1 MRSILNRIMK
11 ISNIEICIFG
21 DKVIL
26 DEDVE
31 NWPLCDYLVSF
42 FSDGFPLDKA
52 IDYVNLR
59 KPVCINDLT
68 MQKLLWD
75 RRLVLSILDSIGVVT
90 AERISVDRDGGP
102 NIDPQLA
109 EALQKDLGLSF
120 PKNPHQPVVKL
131 REDGDAIIIDGIE
144 LEKPF
149 VEKPVNGE
157 DHNIHIY
164 FPMSQGGGARK
175 LFRKV
180 GNKSSEYYP
189 EIQEPRYE
197 GSFIYEKFINV
208 DNAEDVKVYT
218 VGPSFVHAE
227 TRKSPVVDGIVR
239 RNTDGKEIRYI
250 TELTADE
257 KKCATNICK
266 AFKQNICGFD
276 LLRYDDKAFVI
287 DVNGWSFVKGND
299 YYYDKCAEI
308 LSTFCRKTAPKRPLT
323 AVHNGSPR
331 DKGSW
336 KLKANATVVR
346 HADRTPKQKIKFSF
360 QASEKWAQPFIRLLR
375 GATEEVILRRAEQLN
390 YITEAADEAVKLGCN
405 ELEKLEQLRIVI
417 SKKIGLPGT
426 KAQLKPNFNKND
438 GITLEKL
445 ALVFKWGGEFTH
457 AARYQSRDLGFSFR
471 GDAMIMNKDMLENCK
486 IYSSSERRVLASA
499 EIFAAAFL
507 EDPEKRK
514 EGKEPITHP
523 LIVRKDLLDDSNAG
537 KELMDFVKKKL
548 KTLLRPG
555 EKEKRPQFQWP
566 KDLKGEPVEVVAEI
580 IELMRYH
587 RDVMRSNFETLD
599 VDNIQTR
606 WCCNEHP
613 LLFKERWEKLF
624 SDFCESTTQEKFD
637 PSRISELYDS
647 LKYDSLHNSIFLNT
661 IFRPNGQQDPSDRR
675 LHSLYGHAKAL
686 FDLIAPQEYGIEPEE
701 KEKIGILTSLP
712 LLKKIV
718 NDLQEARDAE
728 KGSFS
733 IYFTKESH
741 IHTLV
746 QLVLCSGLP
755 ITMPHVPELDYVA
768 HLTLELYERSIG
780 SAHREK
786 EYSIRLALSG
796 GAHTSNVLDSQLDA
810 KHSLNVQPRRQ
821 LTHHLDYDYAIQM
834 LSRHFDK
841 DWVFSTTPLE
851 GDALY
856 GIKPDH
862 IEQIREVRLNGG
874 ATMSGNQALEQH
886 PFDFV
891 DIHLTKPGSS
901 FQWAVYSFFGA
912 SGIAALFLVYFS
924 KRYVR
929 GLWALAFVIFHISF
943 ITYYLLASGL
953 GWVAIEAQWPRDD
966 SLEFGGTRQI
976 NYPRFVQQILV
987 SPVYLLVLLLG
998 TGANVEIILFG
1009 MFTQIYFWVCM
1020 LLAALISDQYK
1031 WGLFTMGVVLE
1042 FNVWAVLLYQG
1053 TQALGSRGNIVQ
1065 TGTYYAAA
1073 GWYLIIYLLYIIA
1086 AGVSELGNVITVTAE
1101 AVFYGVLDL
1110 CIQVVLMFVYI
1121 PIFASYV
1128 PGVGSRGAALEGQ
1141 ELGNQGVSQPY
1152 TLPRKE
1158 VPSATPT
1165 TGIQAQSQSQQYQP
1179 PPSQIPQP
1187 QQYQQTQPLPPQQEA
1202 QQEKV
1207 TMPT

>member
-109 EALQKDLGLSF
+109 EMLQKDLGLSF
-120 PKNPHQPVVKL
+120 PKNPHQPEVKL
-131 REDGDAIIIDGIE
+131 REDGDAIIIDGLE

-149 VEKPVNGE
+149 VEKPVSGE

-164 FPMSQGGGARK
+164 FPKSQGGGARK

-180 GNKSSEYYP
+180 GNKSSEFYP
-189 EIQEPRYE
+189 EIEEPRYD

-308 LSTFCRKTAPKRPLT
+308 LSTFCRKTAPKRPIT
-323 AVHNGSPR
+323 AVHNNSPR
-331 DKGSW
+331 DKSSW
-336 KLKANATVVR
+336 RLKANATVVR

-417 SKKIGLPGT
+417 SKKIDLPGT

-438 GITLEKL
+438 GVTLEKL

-537 KELMDFVKKKL
+537 KDMMDFVKKKL

-587 RDVMRSNFETLD
+587 RDVMRSNFENLE
-599 VDNIQTR
+599 VDKIQTR

-624 SDFCESTTQEKFD
+624 DDFCESTTQEKFD

-647 LKYDSLHNSIFLNT
+647 LKYDSLHNSVFLNT
-661 IFRPNGQQDPSDRR
+661 IFRPDGKQDPNDRR

-686 FDLIAPQEYGIEPEE
+686 FDLIAPQEYGIEAEE
-701 KEKIGILTSLP
+701 KEQIGILTSLP

-718 NDLQEARDAE
+718 QDLQEARDAE
-728 KGSFS
+728 KGAFS

-780 SAHREK
+780 GAHREK

-821 LTHHLDYDYAIQM
+821 LTHHLDYDHAIKM
-834 LSRHFDK
+834 LSKHFDK

-856 GIKPDH
+856 GIKDDH

-874 ATMSGNQALEQH
+874 ASTPRKHESFGDDSSTKSAY
-886 PFDFV
+886 FV
-891 DIHLTKPGSS
+891 M
-901 FQWAVYSFFGA
+901 
-912 SGIAALFLVYFS
+912 
-924 KRYVR
+924 
-929 GLWALAFVIFHISF
+929 
-943 ITYYLLASGL
+943 ASGL
-953 GWVAIEAQWPRDD
+953 GWTAIEVQFLHGRGTT
-966 SLEFGGTRQI
+966 FGGTRQI
-976 NYPRFVQQILV
+976 NYTRFVQQILA
-987 SPVYLLVLLLG
+987 SPTYVLILLLG
-998 TGANVEIILFG
+998 AGANVEMMLFG
-1009 MFTQIYFWVCM
+1009 MFTQIYFWVC
-1020 LLAALISDQYK
+1020 LLIASLISDQYK
-1031 WGLFTMGVVLE
+1031 WGLFTMAVVLE
-1042 FNVWAVLLYQG
+1042 FNVWAVLLHQG
-1053 TQALGSRGNIVQ
+1053 MHMLPLRGSTTKKGVFYGV
-1065 TGTYYAAA
+1065 T
-1073 GWYLIIYLLYIIA
+1073 GWYILIYLLYIIA
-1086 AGVSELGNVITVTAE
+1086 VGVSELGNVITVTAE

-1110 CIQVVLMFVYI
+1110 CIQIVMLFVFIPAFSSYI
-1121 PIFASYV
+1121 
-1128 PGVGSRGAALEGQ
+1128 PGVGSRGAAIEGQ
-1141 ELGNQGVSQPY
+1141 ALDNPSY
-1152 TLPRKE
+1152 ALPRKE
-1158 VPSATPT
+1158 PPQVQQQQPVEQVTQPAQ
-1165 TGIQAQSQSQQYQP
+1165 QAHTQEKVQM
-1179 PPSQIPQP
+1179 PQP
-1187 QQYQQTQPLPPQQEA
+1187 QHTAQQGQQQQPQQPQPA
-1202 QQEKV
+1202 
-1207 TMPT
+1207 

>member
-1 MRSILNRIMK
+1 MDSNSNVKLVLGVAALDRKARSKPMRSILNRIMK

-874 ATMSGNQALEQH
+874 ASTPKKYLESGT
-886 PFDFV
+886 D
-891 DIHLTKPGSS
+891 D
-901 FQWAVYSFFGA
+901 GA
-912 SGIAALFLVYFS
+912 STKS
-924 KRYVR
+924 SNNS
-929 GLWALAFVIFHISF
+929 HS
-943 ITYYLLASGL
+943 SH
-953 GWVAIEAQWPRDD
+953 
-966 SLEFGGTRQI
+966 
-976 NYPRFVQQILV
+976 
-987 SPVYLLVLLLG
+987 
-998 TGANVEIILFG
+998 
-1009 MFTQIYFWVCM
+1009 
-1020 LLAALISDQYK
+1020 
-1031 WGLFTMGVVLE
+1031 
-1042 FNVWAVLLYQG
+1042 
-1053 TQALGSRGNIVQ
+1053 
-1065 TGTYYAAA
+1065 
-1073 GWYLIIYLLYIIA
+1073 
-1086 AGVSELGNVITVTAE
+1086 
-1101 AVFYGVLDL
+1101 
-1110 CIQVVLMFVYI
+1110 
-1121 PIFASYV
+1121 
-1128 PGVGSRGAALEGQ
+1128 
-1141 ELGNQGVSQPY
+1141 
-1152 TLPRKE
+1152 
-1158 VPSATPT
+1158 
-1165 TGIQAQSQSQQYQP
+1165 
-1179 PPSQIPQP
+1179 
-1187 QQYQQTQPLPPQQEA
+1187 
-1202 QQEKV
+1202 
-1207 TMPT
+1207 